1 MQMWDANPII
11 EKFQRQTFEESEAG
25 PYFLGVVLMMAIA
38 SAFPDGEARPL
49 DVMAS
54 MISVGITIWGMLYLK
69 GINEGFGN
77 QFLCKFFVFAW
88 IVGIKLIC
96 IAVPVSVVMAIIA
109 RDFTGMESMDSFDF
123 VFSITF
129 DVIQWI
135 WIGSY
140 IEKTRQL
147 RPSDRPEL
155 EALS

>member
-1 MQMWDANPII
+1 M
-11 EKFQRQTFEESEAG
+11 
-25 PYFLGVVLMMAIA
+25 VLMMAIA
-38 SAFPDGEARPL
+38 SAFPDGETRPL

-54 MISVGITIWGMLYLK
+54 VISVAITIWGMLYLK

-88 IVGIKLIC
+88 IVSIKLIC
-96 IAVPVSVVMAIIA
+96 IAVPVSIVMAIIA
-109 RDFTGMESMDSFDF
+109 HDFTGKESMNYFAF

-140 IEKTRQL
+140 IEKTHQL
-147 RPSDRPEL
+147 RPSNRPEL

>member
-1 MQMWDANPII
+1 MQIWDPNPVI
-11 EKFQRQTFEESEAG
+11 EKFQEHSFKESEAG

-38 SAFPDGEARPL
+38 SAFPDGETRPL

-54 MISVGITIWGMLYLK
+54 VISVAITIWGMLYLK

-77 QFLCKFFVFAW
+77 QFLCKFFAFAW

-96 IAVPVSVVMAIIA
+96 IAVPVSIVMAIIA
-109 RDFTGMESMDSFDF
+109 HDFTGKESMNSFAF

-140 IEKTRQL
+140 IEKTHQL
-147 RPSDRPEL
+147 RPSNRPEL